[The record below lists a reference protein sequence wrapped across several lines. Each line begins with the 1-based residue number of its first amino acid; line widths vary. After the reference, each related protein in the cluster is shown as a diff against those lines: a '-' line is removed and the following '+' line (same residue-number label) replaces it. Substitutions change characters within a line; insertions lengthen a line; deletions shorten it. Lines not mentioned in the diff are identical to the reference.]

1 MSEDLSSSRIQPTQ
15 LDATRA
21 QQAAQQSAR
30 GMVVAQE
37 ESAEGFQSWID
48 EGAFSPTMMAR
59 RFEALESKRKRTA
72 KEEEAEKTGR
82 KEEALQVDRLEEL
95 SDEFSRKN
103 PELQTRSLLS
113 LRARIT
119 QRDTKEEILRKVLEM
134 YPDYSLADEA
144 LDFLLM
150 TTEGGLASEVRLA
163 KEELNALHGREVKA
177 GKNIAQQAREFSS
190 QGLGTPTGLRNLY
203 REVTGNPR
211 DAGTLFNELTSKFN
225 FDKMKTVIDFLLHS
239 MGGDLKSKG
248 PSIDREELHQLLS
261 ESRKLQGI
269 LGIFRFF
276 KSRMNLISSAFNRQG
291 LQLPTRLTF
300 EMLAKQ
306 FMKAVQERY
315 PSADKIL
322 QLGVQLGLSEELLAQ
337 VIIFT
342 QMRDGMRQVAPRLFK
357 SDQHRQDLLN
367 AFLDAIEE
375 LDERL
380 EEESEKEEE
389 EEEKKEEK
397 EEEEKEKND

>member
-1 MSEDLSSSRIQPTQ
+1 MAEDVTPPSRIQPTQ
-15 LDATRA
+15 LDLAKSQLPGLGNPIQRESEGVF
-21 QQAAQQSAR
+21 QA
-30 GMVVAQE
+30 
-37 ESAEGFQSWID
+37 WID
-48 EGAFSPTMMAR
+48 EGAFSLGLMSR
-59 RFEALESKRKRTA
+59 RFEPLEIKRRRTA
-72 KEEEAEKTGR
+72 REEEAAKSEH
-82 KEEALQVDRLEEL
+82 KEDVLQVHRLEEVT
-95 SDEFSRKN
+95 EQFSRKN
-103 PELQTRSLLS
+103 PELQNRSLLS

-119 QRDTKEEILRKVLEM
+119 ARDTREDILRKVLEM
-134 YPDYSLADEA
+134 YPDLSLADDA
-144 LDFLLM
+144 LDFLLL
-150 TTEGGLASEVRLA
+150 TTDGNLATEVRAA
-163 KEELNALHGREVKA
+163 KDELNLLHGREIKA
-177 GKNIAQQAREFSS
+177 GKNIAEQAREFSK

-211 DAGTLFNELTSKFN
+211 DANTLFNELTSQFN

-239 MGGDLKSKG
+239 LGGDLKSKG
-248 PSIDREELHQLLS
+248 PSIDPGELHRLFS

-276 KSRMNLISSAFNRQG
+276 KSRMNLISSAFERQG
-291 LQLPTRLTF
+291 LQLPARLTF

-322 QLGVQLGLSEELLAQ
+322 QLGIQLGLSEELLAQ
-337 VIIFT
+337 IIILT

-375 LDERL
+375 LDERN
-380 EEESEKEEE
+380 EEEEEEE
-389 EEEKKEEK
+389 EEEKEKK
-397 EEEEKEKND
+397 EEEENQ

>member
-1 MSEDLSSSRIQPTQ
+1 MTEDLTPSRILPVQ
-15 LDATRA
+15 LDTARTQQAAA
-21 QQAAQQSAR
+21 QQAARAI
-30 GMVVAQE
+30 VATQE
-37 ESAEGFQSWID
+37 ETETDFQSWID
-48 EGAFSPTMMAR
+48 EGAFNPTVMAR
-59 RFEALESKRKRTA
+59 RFEALENKRKRFA
-72 KEEEAEKTGR
+72 REEEAEKAER
-82 KEEALQVDRLEEL
+82 KEEVLQVQRLEEV
-95 SDEFSRKN
+95 SEQFSRGN
-103 PELQTRSLLS
+103 PELQTRSLLL

-150 TTEGGLASEVRLA
+150 TTEGSLADQVRAA

-177 GKNIAQQAREFSS
+177 GKNIAEQAREFSK

-211 DAGTLFNELTSKFN
+211 EANTLFNELTSKFN

-239 MGGDLKSKG
+239 MGTDLKSKG
-248 PSIDREELHQLLS
+248 PSIDRGELHRLLS
-261 ESRKLQGI
+261 ESRKLQAI

-276 KSRMNLISSAFNRQG
+276 KSRMNLMTSAFERQG
-291 LQLPTRLTF
+291 IQSSLRFNF
-300 EMLAKQ
+300 EILAKQ

-322 QLGVQLGLSEELLAQ
+322 QLGAQLGLSEEVLAEI
-337 VIIFT
+337 IIFT
-342 QMRDGMRQVAPRLFK
+342 QMRDAMRQVAPRLFK

-367 AFLDAIEE
+367 AFIDAIEE

-380 EEESEKEEE
+380 EEEG
-389 EEEKKEEK
+389 
-397 EEEEKEKND
+397 EEKEKDEKEQ